1 MRIRKPSLKVPAKVR
16 NFFYRVS
23 TLILGGKIAKKIAL
37 VIGNKELRL
46 KILFTIFI
54 IVVIRFLNIVP
65 IPGFT
70 KDVISKTTGDSAFST
85 FYTLITGGRI
95 DSYSIIAI
103 GIGPY
108 INASIIL
115 QLLSSVI
122 PKLEELSKEG
132 ERGKKI
138 INQYTRYLTL
148 PLALIQSV
156 VIIVL
161 LLSRLSSQ
169 GDTTL
174 TGFVNGLTVF
184 DKVLMIA
191 SMTAGSMILMWL
203 GELISQKGI
212 GNGSSIVITIGILGS
227 LPGLIKI
234 DMQKLSLDF
243 SGVYSLE
250 GFVRSDSLL
259 PVLSLIIGFVVM
271 IVGIVFVTEA
281 TRRLVI
287 QYARRFRTNGTAAS
301 SFLPIKLNQA
311 GVIPVIFASSLLSF
325 PQIIA
330 QFLTS
335 QLHSGAVY
343 DVATKINGSF
353 LTDFGS
359 TGYLVTYFVLIIAFS
374 YFYTF
379 VVMKPEEVADNLKK
393 SGGFVPGIRPGEST
407 AKYIAQV
414 LIKLTFVGSIF
425 LATVALIP
433 NLYRIAFREQDL
445 LILSGIGGTSILII
459 VGVIIDTYRQIGS
472 YIVTSSY
479 EKYR

>member
-1 MRIRKPSLKVPAKVR
+1 MAKFAIQKLSGVQLPRLRIRLPEKIS
-16 NFFYRVS
+16 NIVS
-23 TLILGGKIAKKIAL
+23 
-37 VIGNKELRL
+37 NKELRNR
-46 KILFTIFI
+46 IVFTVLI
-54 IVVIRFLNIVP
+54 IIIIRSLNIVP

-70 KDVISKTTGDSAFST
+70 KDIIEETTGDSPFST

-95 DSYSIIAI
+95 DSFSIIAI

-132 ERGKKI
+132 ARGRDL

-156 VIIVL
+156 VIVVL
-161 LLSRLSSQ
+161 LLSQLSNQ
-169 GDTTL
+169 GSTEVDT
-174 TGFVNGLTVF
+174 FIEGLTIM
-184 DKVLMIA
+184 DKAVMVLA
-191 SMTAGSMILMWL
+191 MTAGSMILMWL
-203 GELISQKGI
+203 GELISDRGI
-212 GNGSSIVITIGILGS
+212 GNGSSVVITIGILGS
-227 LPGLIKI
+227 LPSLIKQDLEI
-234 DMQKLSLDF
+234 LKLDF
-243 SGVYSLE
+243 PATQNIGDILRSSSFIPVSTLVL
-250 GFVRSDSLL
+250 GF
-259 PVLSLIIGFVVM
+259 IVM
-271 IVGIVFVTEA
+271 IIGIVFVTEA
-281 TRRLVI
+281 TRKLII
-287 QYARRFRTNGTAAS
+287 QYARRVRNSGAMQS

-330 QFLTS
+330 QFIVD
-335 QLHSGAVY
+335 QMESGIVFDIAN
-343 DVATKINGSF
+343 TINNSF

-379 VVMKPEEVADNLKK
+379 VVMKPDEVADNLKK
-393 SGGFVPGIRPGEST
+393 SGGFIPGIRPGEST
-407 AKYIAQV
+407 AKYIAQI

-433 NLYRIAFREQDL
+433 NLFRIAFDEQNL

-459 VGVIIDTYRQIGS
+459 VGVIIDIYRQIGS
-472 YIVTSSY
+472 YTITSSY